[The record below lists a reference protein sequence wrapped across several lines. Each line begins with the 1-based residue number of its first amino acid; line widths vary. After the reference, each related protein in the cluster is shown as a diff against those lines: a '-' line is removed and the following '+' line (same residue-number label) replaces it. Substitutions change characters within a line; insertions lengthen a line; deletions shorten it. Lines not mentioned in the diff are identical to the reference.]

1 MRDIKTIGVLCYH
14 RCSESDA
21 IVPWELMTGV
31 KVYKNMLGQPAP
43 EVLLVALKE
52 GPIEMQMGAMVQP
65 HKVLADDDLF
75 DLLYVPG
82 GNGSGDAIADPR
94 VMDVIRRHK
103 QAGKFIAAN
112 CVGVGIIHRAGVIGD
127 TYVTCSPPVER
138 RLREE
143 GTNVISPRTMW
154 LGAPDDNLWTT
165 AGSSAINAG
174 TVAMIHYLF
183 GDEVGREMSM
193 WFDTRGALGYKLF
206 TLEGR
211 EYYHYP
217 EAEAALQDAT
227 ADVLLPPLQ

>member
-127 TYVTCSPPVER
+127 TYVLS
-138 RLREE
+138 L
-143 GTNVISPRTMW
+143 
-154 LGAPDDNLWTT
+154 
-165 AGSSAINAG
+165 
-174 TVAMIHYLF
+174 IHI
-183 GDEVGREMSM
+183 
-193 WFDTRGALGYKLF
+193 
-206 TLEGR
+206 
-211 EYYHYP
+211 
-217 EAEAALQDAT
+217 
-227 ADVLLPPLQ
+227 